1 MDDDACWT
9 ILRDFSNGPIAQME
23 AGHKHPIDSFEM
35 LDIQLH
41 FAQRRGNVGIA
52 LEWTGEGAW
61 SAMLEIGILE
71 F

>member
-1 MDDDACWT
+1 MDDDAAERFSVT
-9 ILRDFSNGPIAQME
+9 LSNGPIVQRE

-52 LEWTGEGAW
+52 LE
-61 SAMLEIGILE
+61 
-71 F
+71 